1 MSLWPCQEWKTFLNV
16 MKGSEATGNHMFKKL
31 TSFSEGNL
39 HRKFLG
45 LIEHTD
51 TTRLNIVH

>member
-1 MSLWPCQEWKTFLNV
+1 MTLWPCQEWKTFLNV
-16 MKGSEATGNHMFKKL
+16 INGSEAAGNHMFKKL
-31 TSFSEGNL
+31 TSSEFGNL
-39 HRKFLG
+39 HRNILE